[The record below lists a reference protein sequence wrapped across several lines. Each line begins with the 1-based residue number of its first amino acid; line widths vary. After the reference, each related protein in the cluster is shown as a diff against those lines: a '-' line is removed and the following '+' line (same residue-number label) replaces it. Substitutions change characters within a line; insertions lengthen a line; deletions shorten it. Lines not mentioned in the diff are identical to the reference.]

1 MSSSCPTAPPPP
13 APVSVETA
21 LLPADTVLFRCHK
34 AGFPANSFNPNVGK
48 HIAIAEEGARFN
60 PFPGAPAANIP
71 TIYAADSLEAAA
83 LESIFHDVPHVPS
96 PSYPRF
102 RLAEW
107 SYSELKVTR
116 DLVLLELVN
125 PKLRQFLVPGRTESI
140 TESELIHTPP
150 SEYPHTRTW
159 AQSFHT
165 ALPKLDGLA
174 WRPRLA
180 GTGTSFVFFGD
191 RFKTGDLQIH
201 SSPTPTA
208 IGDGFLEIYAIAK
221 RAHITIV
228 IP

>member
-1 MSSSCPTAPPPP
+1 LSNSAAAAAGTSECGNGSASGWVR
-13 APVSVETA
+13 AVSLSQGRLSGELIQFQCREA
-21 LLPADTVLFRCHK
+21 HRRS
-34 AGFPANSFNPNVGK
+34 GR
-48 HIAIAEEGARFN
+48 GARFN

-71 TIYAADSLEAAA
+71 TIYAADLLEAAA

-96 PSYPRF
+96 PSYPRL
-102 RLAEW
+102 RLGEW

-125 PKLRQFLVPGRTESI
+125 PKLRQFRVPSRVESI

-165 ALPKLDGLA
+165 ALSKLDGLA

-208 IGDGFLEIYAIAK
+208 IGDGFLEIYALAK

>member
-48 HIAIAEEGARFN
+48 HIEIAEEGARFN

-96 PSYPRF
+96 PSYPRL
-102 RLAEW
+102 RLGEW

-125 PKLRQFLVPGRTESI
+125 PKLRQFLVPGPHRVDHGERIDPYAAVGVSAYAYLGAKLPYRATQAGRTCLAAPARGNRNFVCI
-140 TESELIHTPP
+140 FSETDSKPETWRYTLPLRRRRLETAFWKFMRLP
-150 SEYPHTRTW
+150 S
-159 AQSFHT
+159 AQT
-165 ALPKLDGLA
+165 L
-174 WRPRLA
+174 RL
-180 GTGTSFVFFGD
+180 
-191 RFKTGDLQIH
+191 
-201 SSPTPTA
+201 
-208 IGDGFLEIYAIAK
+208 
-221 RAHITIV
+221 
-228 IP
+228 

>member
-1 MSSSCPTAPPPP
+1 
-13 APVSVETA
+13 VSVATA
-21 LLPADTVLFRCHK
+21 LLPAGTVLFRCHK
-34 AGFPANSFNPNVGK
+34 AGYPANSFNPNVGK
-48 HIAIAEEGARFN
+48 QIAIAEEGARFN

-71 TIYAADSLEAAA
+71 TIYAADSLEGAA
-83 LESIFHDVPHVPS
+83 LESIFHDVPHIPS
-96 PSYPRF
+96 PSYPRL
-102 RLAEW
+102 RLGEW
-107 SYSELKVTR
+107 SYSALKVTR

-125 PKLRQFLVPGRTESI
+125 PKLRQFLVPGRAQSI

-165 ALPKLDGLA
+165 ALPKVDGLA

-191 RFKTGDLQIH
+191 HFKTGDLQIY

-208 IGDGFLEIYAIAK
+208 TGDGFLEIYAIAK
-221 RAHITIV
+221 RANITIV

>member
-13 APVSVETA
+13 ARLSVETA
-21 LLPADTVLFRCHK
+21 SLPAGTVLFRCHK
-34 AGFPANSFNPNVGK
+34 TGYPANSFNPNIGK
-48 HIAIAEEGARFN
+48 HIAVPEEGARFN
-60 PFPGAPAANIP
+60 PFPGAPAINIP

-83 LESIFHDVPHVPS
+83 LESIFHDIPHVPF
-96 PSYPRF
+96 PRYPMF
-102 RLAEW
+102 RLGEW

-125 PKLRQFLVPGRTESI
+125 PTLRQFPVLGRAESI

-180 GTGTSFVFFGD
+180 GTGASIVFFGD
-191 RFKTGDLQIH
+191 RFKSGDLQIH

-221 RAHITIV
+221 RAHIKIV